1 MSFNNDGL
9 VFNFIHLFHVI
20 SKRKDASV
28 KNFDRTRKKKI
39 NVQLKISNAIINKP

>member
-9 VFNFIHLFHVI
+9 VFNFTHLFSVI

-28 KNFDRTRKKKI
+28 KNFDTTGKKKR
-39 NVQLKISNAIINKP
+39 NLQLKIE